1 MKQWAAKQPVF
12 SDGQECANRK
22 GLEPKMLVSSMQPSL
37 DEVRMQNQ
45 ISTLPPPPSKK
56 KIKHDIYIT
65 KSARAFLHSIHSFL
79 FFFVFPFSFIFSSV
93 LGKKVCL
100 GTQYAKKALK
110 KDRATKAVGWLTF
123 TPNYSEV
130 LQRNKSLRGLLHVQ
144 PSCMFSK
151 DIPHLWCKKR

>member
-1 MKQWAAKQPVF
+1 
-12 SDGQECANRK
+12 
-22 GLEPKMLVSSMQPSL
+22 
-37 DEVRMQNQ
+37 MQNQ
-45 ISTLPPPPSKK
+45 ISTLPSSLKK
-56 KIKHDIYIT
+56 KMKHDISIT

-93 LGKKVCL
+93 LSKKVCL
-100 GTQYAKKALK
+100 GTQHAKNALK
-110 KDRATKAVGWLTF
+110 KIEQQRLLADWHYHVRQAF

-151 DIPHLWCKKR
+151 DIPHLWCKKRYLSLLVMEAMTKKMAPKGVKQTSAPSNFFT